1 MGHLKN
7 HFFNWMYNCLRKA
20 HEECLNETMHS
31 YGSQGRLTADVEVR
45 HPEHIYIGA
54 SSYVNGGMLA
64 ASEHA
69 KILIG
74 NNCMLS
80 YCVHLRTDMNN
91 YNRIDVPIEKQ
102 GNSER
107 DIIIGDD
114 VWIGYGAQVLSGI
127 HIGSHAIVGAGAVVT
142 HDIPEY
148 AVVGG
153 GARSRN
159 SHAELC

>member
-1 MGHLKN
+1 
-7 HFFNWMYNCLRKA
+7 
-20 HEECLNETMHS
+20 MH
-31 YGSQGRLTADVEVR
+31 
-45 HPEHIYIGA
+45 
-54 SSYVNGGMLA
+54 
-64 ASEHA
+64 
-69 KILIG
+69 
-74 NNCMLS
+74 
-80 YCVHLRTDMNN
+80 N
-91 YNRIDVPIEKQ
+91 YNRIYVPIEKQ

-153 GARSRN
+153 VPARVIRMRN
-159 SHAELC
+159 SVEHV